1 MKNQFILAL
10 DQGTTSSRAILFNQA
25 GDIVSLAQKEF
36 RQIYPQPGWVEHD
49 PQEIWGGQ
57 AGVAAEAVAKAGID
71 GRSIAAI
78 GITNQRE
85 TTIVWDRET
94 GLPVYNAIVWQ
105 DRRTAAFC
113 DQLKER
119 GLADTIRN
127 KTGLLVDAYFS
138 GSKIKWILDNVP
150 GARARAEAG
159 KLAFGTVDSWL
170 IWNFTHGKVHVT
182 DVSNAS
188 RTMLYN
194 IHTLEWDAELLDIL
208 SIPASML
215 PAVKSSSEVYGHTH
229 AAHLGVEI
237 PIAGV
242 AGDQQAA
249 LFGQQCTRPGMVKN
263 TYGTGCFMM
272 MNTGEQPIEST
283 NKLLTTIAWKVDGK
297 VHYALEGSIFI
308 GGAVVKWLRDGLG
321 IIRHS
326 ADVGPLAQ
334 EVADS
339 DGVYLVPAFAGLGA
353 PHWNQNA
360 RGTIVGATLGTKA
373 AHIARAALDSIAYQT
388 MDVLKAMEADAG
400 MAIAELRVDG
410 GATVNQLLMQF
421 QSDILG
427 VDVVRPKI
435 TETTALGAAYLAG
448 LAVGYWAGVE
458 DIQGQWQLDRRFQQ
472 SMAAEQVEA
481 NVRGWVRAVNAAKAW
496 ADA

>member
-94 GLPVYNAIVWQ
+94 SLPVYNAIVWQ
-105 DRRTAAFC
+105 DRRTAEFC

-119 GLADTIRN
+119 GLADAIRN
-127 KTGLLVDAYFS
+127 KTGLPVDAYFS

-194 IHTLEWDAELLDIL
+194 IHTLQWDAELLDIMG
-208 SIPASML
+208 IPASML
-215 PAVKSSSEVYGHTH
+215 PEVKSSSEVYGQPTP
-229 AAHLGVEI
+229 
-237 PIAGV
+237 PIW
-242 AGDQQAA
+242 
-249 LFGQQCTRPGMVKN
+249 
-263 TYGTGCFMM
+263 
-272 MNTGEQPIEST
+272 
-283 NKLLTTIAWKVDGK
+283 AWKSRLP
-297 VHYALEGSIFI
+297 AWPATS
-308 GGAVVKWLRDGLG
+308 R
-321 IIRHS
+321 RRCS
-326 ADVGPLAQ
+326 A
-334 EVADS
+334 S
-339 DGVYLVPAFAGLGA
+339 SA
-353 PHWNQNA
+353 P
-360 RGTIVGATLGTKA
+360 
-373 AHIARAALDSIAYQT
+373 
-388 MDVLKAMEADAG
+388 
-400 MAIAELRVDG
+400 
-410 GATVNQLLMQF
+410 
-421 QSDILG
+421 
-427 VDVVRPKI
+427 
-435 TETTALGAAYLAG
+435 
-448 LAVGYWAGVE
+448 
-458 DIQGQWQLDRRFQQ
+458 
-472 SMAAEQVEA
+472 
-481 NVRGWVRAVNAAKAW
+481 VRAW
-496 ADA
+496 